1 MTISNFED
9 LLQAAA
15 QQPEPQRMLFVF
27 VAKGPPDDWSADKAA
42 SFRAGSG
49 GTLTPVVCVD
59 KAVAEIASF
68 AALAEESKA
77 TGEHWDIVLVACLA
91 GRNGL
96 APTASEVD
104 QGLEAM
110 IDAVKTGSELWRFLA
125 FDRHGEPLQLSHD
138 PHRRRG

>member
-1 MTISNFED
+1 MAISNFED

-27 VAKGPPDDWSADKAA
+27 VAKGPPDEWSAGNAA

-49 GTLTPVVCVD
+49 GTLTPVMCVD
-59 KAVAEIASF
+59 KAVAEVTSF
-68 AALAEESKA
+68 AGLAEESKA

-91 GRNGL
+91 GRNGA
-96 APTASEVD
+96 APTASDVD

-110 IDAVKTGSELWRFLA
+110 IDAVKTGRELWRFLA
-125 FDRHGEPLQLSHD
+125 FDDRGEPLQLSPD
-138 PHRRRG
+138 PRHRRH